1 MHGQTCIILG
11 QPNTFLA
18 LSQVPSPPK
27 VWPKQRDPRRRPS
40 AQPSAEEEEEE
51 GQEEEEQEEQEQ
63 EGALQGGGR
72 NDILLQMLTS
82 FSRRPAH
89 FFYGESLPKYT
100 GWCQNSE

>member
-1 MHGQTCIILG
+1 
-11 QPNTFLA
+11 
-18 LSQVPSPPK
+18 

-51 GQEEEEQEEQEQ
+51 GQKEEEEEEQ

-82 FSRRPAH
+82 FSRALH
-89 FFYGESLPKYT
+89 IFFMENHYRNIQG
-100 GWCQNSE
+100 GVRIQNDFNVQG